1 MKFEDYKYERPDF
14 EEYGKKVNELADKLK
29 EEDNLDNAYAIID
42 EFNKLS
48 GHVLSMSQLVAIRNS
63 INTKDEF
70 YEKEQEFFDE
80 NYPKATVCENG
91 FNNVLLNHK
100 FLSDFKKKYG
110 EQWFKS
116 MEIENK
122 WFSDKIVD
130 ELAEESKLVTRYEKL
145 LASAKISFD
154 GKINN
159 LSQMG
164 VYAESPDREVRKA
177 AELKKAEFFKSI
189 QPELD
194 EIYDKL
200 VKVRTQMAQKAGY
213 DNYVEFGYY
222 RLGRSDYNYK
232 DIQKYRDII
241 YKEVVPISNKLREN
255 QKKRLGLDSLK
266 VYDLALQFKEGDPN
280 PRGNKDELVAKAYS
294 MYSELSPETKEFFRY
309 MMDHNLLDL
318 ETKTNKRGGGYTEYV
333 SEFKAPFIFSNFNG
347 TSGDVDVLTHEAG
360 HAFEVYTASS
370 KLSVPS
376 IFWPTLEACEIH
388 SMSMEFFT
396 HPWMEYFF
404 GSDANKYRFKHT
416 VESILFLPYGV
427 SVDEFQE
434 YAYLNPTATPE
445 ERRAK
450 WREIEKKYTPYKDY
464 DGIEFYEN
472 GGFWQKQSHIY
483 ANAFYYIDYTLA
495 QVCAFNFYLADLKD
509 HKKAFNQ
516 YLDLCKLGG
525 SQSFFELLK
534 ETNQGNPFDDDV
546 VKKCMKQLEKVVKKL
561 EKDIK

>member
-1 MKFEDYKYERPDF
+1 MKFEDYKYERPDYD
-14 EEYGKKVNELADKLK
+14 EYGKIVNGLAEKLASSTNL
-29 EEDNLDNAYAIID
+29 EEAIQIID
-42 EFNKLS
+42 QFNKVS
-48 GHVLSMSQLVAIRNS
+48 GHTLSMEQLVGIRNS
-63 INTKDEF
+63 IDTKDEF
-70 YEKEQEFFDE
+70 YEKEQEFIDE
-80 NYPKATVCENG
+80 NSPKARVADNV
-91 FNNVLLNHK
+91 FSNVLLNHQ
-100 FLSDFKKKYG
+100 FLPQFKEKYG
-110 EQWFKS
+110 TQWFKS

-164 VYAESPDREVRKA
+164 VYAQSPNREIRRM
-177 AELKKAEFFKSI
+177 AEIKKAEFFTSI
-189 QPELD
+189 QDELD
-194 EIYDKL
+194 DIYDKL
-200 VKVRTQMAQKAGY
+200 VKVRNRMAQKAGY

-232 DIQKYRDII
+232 DVQRYRDII
-241 YKEVVPISNKLREN
+241 LKEVVPLSNKIREN

-266 VYDLALQFKEGDPN
+266 FYDLALWFKEGNPD
-280 PRGNKDELVAKAYS
+280 PRGSVDELVAKAYS
-294 MYSELSPETKEFFRY
+294 MYSELSPETKEFFKY

-318 ETKTNKRGGGYTEYV
+318 ETKPNKRGGGYTEYV

-347 TSGDVDVLTHEAG
+347 TSADVDVLTHEAG
-360 HAFEVYTASS
+360 HAFQVYTSS
-370 KLSVPS
+370 KVLSVPS
-376 IFWPTLEACEIH
+376 VFWPTLEACEIH

-404 GSDANKYRFKHT
+404 GSDANKYRYKHT

-427 SVDEFQE
+427 AVDEFQE
-434 YAYLNPTATPE
+434 YAYLNPNVSKE

-450 WREIEKKYTPYKDY
+450 WREIEKKYMPYKDY
-464 DGIEFYEN
+464 DGIEYYEN

-495 QVCAFNFYLADLKD
+495 QICAFNFFLLDLKN

-516 YLDLCKLGG
+516 YLELCKLGG
-525 SQSFFELLK
+525 SESFFELLRD
-534 ETNQGNPFDDDV
+534 TNQGNPFEDGV
-546 VKKCMKQLEKVVKKL
+546 VRDCIKQLEKVVKKL
-561 EKDIK
+561 EKEI

>member
-1 MKFEDYKYERPDF
+1 MKFCDYKYERPNYED
-14 EEYGKKVNELADKLK
+14 YANKVNQLANKLK
-29 EEDNLDNAYAIID
+29 DTTSLDEACSIID
-42 EFNKLS
+42 EFNTLS
-48 GHVLSMSQLVAIRNS
+48 GHVQSMAQLVSIRNS

-70 YEKEQEFFDE
+70 YETEQEFIDE
-80 NYPKATVCENG
+80 NSPKGDVAKNQ
-91 FNNVLLNHK
+91 FNNVLLNHA
-100 FLSDFKKKYG
+100 LLPEFKKKYG
-110 EQWFKS
+110 TQWFES
-116 MEIENK
+116 MEIQNK
-122 WFSDKIVD
+122 WFSEKIVD

-145 LASAKISFD
+145 MASAKISFD

-164 VYAESPDREVRKA
+164 VYAENPDREVRKA
-177 AELKKAEFFKSI
+177 AELKKAEFYSSI

-200 VKVRTQMAQKAGY
+200 VKVRNRMAKKAGY

-232 DIQKYRDII
+232 DVQKYRDII
-241 YKEVVPISNKLREN
+241 LRDVVPFSNKLREA
-255 QKKRLGLDSLK
+255 QRKRLGVDKLK
-266 VYDLALQFKEGDPN
+266 CYDLALQFKDGDPN
-280 PRGNKDELVAKAYS
+280 PRGTKDELVAKAYQ
-294 MYSELSPETKEFFRY
+294 MYSELSEETKEFFKF
-309 MMDHNLLDL
+309 MMNHDLLDL
-318 ETKTNKRGGGYTEYV
+318 ETKPNKRGGGYTDYLP
-333 SEFKAPFIFSNFNG
+333 EFKSPFIFSNFHG

-360 HAFEVYTASS
+360 HAFQVYSS
-370 KLSVPS
+370 SKKLSVPD

-404 GSDANKYRFKHT
+404 GSDANKYRYKHT

-434 YAYLNPTATPE
+434 YAYQNPDATPE

-495 QVCAFNFYLADLKD
+495 QICAFNFFLLDLKN
-509 HKKAFNQ
+509 HKDTFKQ
-516 YLDLCKLGG
+516 YQELCELGG
-525 SQSFFELLK
+525 SESFFELLK
-534 ETNQGNPFDDDV
+534 DTNQGNPFEDGV
-546 VKKCMKQLEKVVKKL
+546 VKNCMKQLEKVVKKL
-561 EKDIK
+561 EKEIL